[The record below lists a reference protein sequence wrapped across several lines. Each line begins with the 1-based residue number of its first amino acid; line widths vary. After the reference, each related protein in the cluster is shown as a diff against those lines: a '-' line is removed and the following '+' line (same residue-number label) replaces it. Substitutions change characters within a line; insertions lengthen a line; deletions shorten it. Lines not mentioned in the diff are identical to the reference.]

1 LKGNKKMKTF
11 MVTGAAMGIG
21 RAVVIALAK
30 AGDTAVL
37 NDVLQTDELNALVV
51 QLEGMGVK
59 VKLALGDVAL
69 PETALN
75 AFADLDGLDI
85 LVNNAG
91 ILGEVSITEMSAG
104 VWDNMIRVHLYGT
117 FLFSREAAKLMSEQG
132 SGCIVNMAS
141 DLGQLG
147 CANLCHYSA
156 AKAGIIGFTKALARE
171 LASKN
176 IRVNAVA
183 PGGTLTPM
191 VEKLGAAYI
200 KEEAERYPMKRL
212 GSAEEI
218 AHVVAFLSSEYA
230 SFITGQV
237 LGVNGGGVMNG

>member
-1 LKGNKKMKTF
+1 MKTF
-11 MVTGAAMGIG
+11 MVTGAANGIG
-21 RAVVIALAK
+21 RAIALKLAK
-30 AGDTAVL
+30 TGDTAIL
-37 NDVLQTDELNALVV
+37 NDIAQSAELESLSGQLQA
-51 QLEGMGVK
+51 MGITT
-59 VKLALGDVAL
+59 KLTIGDVSC
-69 PETALN
+69 PETAFQ
-75 AFADLDGLDI
+75 AFSQVNRLDV

-91 ILGEVSITEMSAG
+91 ILNESPITAMDFET
-104 VWDNMIRVHLYGT
+104 WDRMICIHLYGT
-117 FLFSREAAKLMSEQG
+117 FLFSREAAKLMTAQG
-132 SGCIVNMAS
+132 FGSMVNIAS

-171 LASKN
+171 LADKN

-191 VEKLGAAYI
+191 VEKLGADYI
-200 KEEAERYPMKRL
+200 REEAARYPLQRL
-212 GSAEEI
+212 GRAEEI
-218 AHVVAFLSSEYA
+218 AHAVAFLSSNNA

>member
-30 AGDTAVL
+30 AGDIAVL
-37 NDVLQTDELNALVV
+37 NDALQTDELNALVV

-59 VKLALGDVAL
+59 VKLVLGDVAL

-91 ILGEVSITEMSAG
+91 ILGEVSITEMSTE

-141 DLGQLG
+141 D

-191 VEKLGAAYI
+191 VEKLGADYI